1 MTTLSD
7 KINIAHENKKLLYS
21 KRDAILLNI
30 ETYNL
35 EIAQAQKTGF
45 EILIELFT
53 LGFVTFSS
61 KYAAIIEVFQKK
73 ITAEKQEIEKIDN
86 ELNKLEINI
95 TAFEKEFLTKLDEF
109 KEQLLKFQSKLEL
122 LSQMQYINN
131 YTQMEFL
138 EELNKLIINKDKF
151 LSHDKIINFI
161 KNLLEFKKDPQKWT
175 NNSNQLFIK
184 NEKIKEKHFFD
195 TVESQPL
202 TDKQIEAVLTNENNN
217 LVLAGAGSGKTSV
230 VVAKVLYMIK
240 KNLLQPS
247 QILIL
252 AFNKNAQEELSE
264 RFAKK
269 DIHVEIKTFH
279 SFGLSII
286 SEASSQKY
294 DICRMSES
302 PQNMSK
308 FIRDTIRELAKTV
321 DAFFELFLNFVAYFN
336 IPYKD
341 EKEFESL
348 GEYYEYLKNY
358 DMKTLAHDVEKRNQ
372 ENTET
377 LTTLQ
382 QETVKSYQELV
393 IANFLTLNG
402 IKYLY
407 EEPYQHRTYTTQK
420 RQYKPDFY
428 LPEHDVYI
436 EHFGIDRNDKTAS
449 FVDNEKYLEDM
460 DWKRTLHKEKNTKLV
475 ETYSYEYTEQKLLSH
490 LKKKLLKHGV
500 VFRKLDKSEL
510 FQLIN
515 SPIEKDEF
523 TKLFTTFLNH
533 FKSNM
538 HNLDDLKTK
547 AKDLERTGIF
557 LKLFEFIFNEYKKF
571 QVKNNCIDFDDMI
584 VKALEIIEDG
594 KYRHQFKHIFIDEFQ
609 DISTTRARLITQLL
623 PINNTSTT
631 AVGDD
636 WQSINKFAGSNI
648 KIIQQFQEYFGVS
661 QTVALDYTF
670 RFNNIVSN
678 IASTFIQK
686 NPYQI
691 KKVIKTIKK
700 QTDTKASLL
709 VYWTTENTR
718 TDLEQI
724 LNLIVKKEKD
734 KKIKIMVLA
743 RYKFLFDTI
752 EESQYERLY
761 PTFDIVFS
769 TVHSSKGNEADYI
782 IILNINNGK
791 FGFPSKI
798 EDDPILDIVVPFGD
812 DFEDAEERRLFYVA
826 LTRTKGAIFL
836 LSYIYNKSI
845 FVDELIQDCKN
856 EIFFLNNPEIQPIN
870 CPECKTGYLKKRAES
885 KDKNKHYYSC
895 SNSPRCKYTEK
906 MHYCPDCDSE
916 IIKNIE
922 NKIAKCINP
931 KCDFETALCMK
942 CNGYMIQ
949 RSGLFGA
956 FFGCTNYPRCDY
968 KAALKTQLKGK

>member
-7 KINIAHENKKLLYS
+7 KINIAHENKNHLHS
-21 KRDAILLNI
+21 KRDAILANI
-30 ETYNL
+30 ETCSL
-35 EIAQAQKTGF
+35 EIAQARKTAF
-45 EILIELFT
+45 EILIEFFT
-53 LGFVTFSS
+53 LGLVTFSS
-61 KYAAIIEVFQKK
+61 KYVAIIEVFQKK
-73 ITAEKQEIEKIDN
+73 ITAAKKEIEKIDN
-86 ELNKLEINI
+86 ELNKLEIDI

-122 LSQMQYINN
+122 LSQIQYINN

-138 EELNKLIINKDKF
+138 EELNKLIIKKDKF

-161 KNLLEFKKDPQKWT
+161 PNLLEFKKDPQKWT

-252 AFNKNAQEELSE
+252 AFNKNAQEELAE

-269 DIHVEIKTFH
+269 NIHVEIKTFH

-294 DICRMSES
+294 DICKMLES

-308 FIRDTIRELAKTV
+308 FIRDTIRELATTV
-321 DAFFELFLNFVAYFN
+321 GAFFELFLNFVAYFN
-336 IPYKD
+336 IPYRD

-348 GEYYEYLKNY
+348 GEYYEYLENY

-407 EEPYQHRTYTTQK
+407 EEPYQHKTYTNQK

-436 EHFGIDRNDKTAS
+436 EHFGIDRNNKTAS

-475 ETYSYEYTEQKLLSH
+475 ETYSYEYTEKILLPF

-500 VFRKLDKSEL
+500 VFIKLDKSEL

-538 HNLDDLKTK
+538 HNLDNLKTK

-609 DISTTRARLITQLL
+609 DISTTRARLIAQLL
-623 PINNTSTT
+623 PINNTSIT

-691 KKVIKTIKK
+691 KKVIKTVKK
-700 QTDTKASLL
+700 QTDKKASLL
-709 VYWTTENTR
+709 VYWTTGNAR
-718 TDLEQI
+718 ADLEYI
-724 LNLIVKKEKD
+724 LNKIVKKEKD
-734 KKIKIMVLA
+734 KKIKIMILA
-743 RYKFLFDTI
+743 RYNFLFDAI
-752 EESQYERLY
+752 KKNQYKQSY

-798 EDDPILDIVVPFGD
+798 EDDPILDIVVPVGD

-836 LSYIYNKSI
+836 LSYMENKSI
-845 FVDELIQDCKN
+845 FVDELIQDYKN
-856 EIFFLNNPEIQPIN
+856 EIFFLNPEIQPIN
-870 CPECKTGYLKKRAES
+870 CPECKTGYLKKQAES
-885 KDKNKHYYSC
+885 EDKNKHYYRC

-916 IIKNIE
+916 TIKNIE

-956 FFGCTNYPRCDY
+956 FLGCTNYPRCDY
-968 KAALKTQLKGK
+968 KAALKTQFRGK

>member
-7 KINIAHENKKLLYS
+7 KINIAHENKKLLHS

-45 EILIELFT
+45 EILIEFFT

-61 KYAAIIEVFQKK
+61 KYAVIIEVFQKK
-73 ITAEKQEIEKIDN
+73 ITAKKQEIEKIDN
-86 ELNKLEINI
+86 ELNKLEIDI

-230 VVAKVLYMIK
+230 IVAKVLYMIK

-252 AFNKNAQEELSE
+252 AFNKNAQEELAE

-286 SEASSQKY
+286 SEASLQKY

-358 DMKTLAHDVEKRNQ
+358 DMKTLAHDVEKKNQ

-407 EEPYQHRTYTTQK
+407 EEPYQYRTYTTQK

-428 LPEHDVYI
+428 LPEYDVYI

-449 FVDNEKYLEDM
+449 FIDNEKYLEDM
-460 DWKRTLHKEKNTKLV
+460 DWKRKLHKEKNTKLV
-475 ETYSYEYTEQKLLSH
+475 ETYSYEYTEKKLLSL

-500 VFRKLDKSEL
+500 AFRKLDKSEL

-623 PINNTSTT
+623 PINNASTT

-648 KIIQQFQEYFGVS
+648 KIIQQFQEHFGIS

-678 IASTFIQK
+678 VASTFVQK
-686 NPYQI
+686 NPHQI
-691 KKVIKTIKK
+691 KKIIKTIKK

-709 VYWTTENTR
+709 VYWTTENAR

-734 KKIKIMVLA
+734 KKIKIMILA
-743 RYKFLFDTI
+743 RYNFLLNDDKTLI
-752 EESQYERLY
+752 NSY
-761 PTFDIVFS
+761 PNYDISFS
-769 TVHSSKGNEADYI
+769 TVHGSKGNEADYI

-798 EDDPILDIVVPFGD
+798 EDDPILDIVIPAGD

-836 LSYIYNKSI
+836 LSYMENKSI
-845 FVDELIQDCKN
+845 FIDELIKDCKN

-870 CPECKTGYLKKRAES
+870 CPECKTGILKKNTAD
-885 KDKNKHYYSC
+885 KDRKKHFYGC
-895 SNSPRCKYTEK
+895 SNYSRCKYTENV
-906 MHYCPDCDSE
+906 HYCPDCDSE
-916 IIKNIE
+916 TIKNIE
-922 NKIAKCINP
+922 NKIAKCINQ
-931 KCDFETALCMK
+931 KCDFETTLCTK
-942 CNGYMIQ
+942 CNGYMVQ
-949 RSGLFGA
+949 RDGPFSVFL
-956 FFGCTNYPRCDY
+956 GCANYPRCDY
-968 KAALKTQLKGK
+968 KVSLKTQFRGK